1 MKTKKNTLSRIALL
15 ASVAGLSQAGTI
27 IDSTSLNGSFES
39 MTSTSFIPT
48 IWGFGPNAGR
58 IQVTNNNNSDGVRS
72 ATMGRDPSGIIFGAV
87 QNTGHTVALGETFD
101 LTFDWLAGPN
111 WDNDDKIL
119 YRLFTT
125 SDNTAAG
132 TITEFASGSVSGQVG
147 PEVVANYNNESF
159 TGLTPAGANIGQ
171 QLWIEFWADTNGGL
185 QEFARLDNVTLS
197 AIPEPS
203 SALVGGLGMLLLL
216 RRRR

>member
-1 MKTKKNTLSRIALL
+1 MKSRTFSIIVLL
-15 ASVAGLSQAGTI
+15 ASVAGLSQAATI
-27 IDSTSLNGSFES
+27 IDSTTLNGSFES

-48 IWGFGPNAGR
+48 VWGFGPNAGR

-72 ATMGRDPSGIIFGAV
+72 ATMGRDPNGIIFGAV

-111 WDNDDKIL
+111 WDIDDKIL

-125 SDNTAAG
+125 SDDTVTG
-132 TITEFASGSVSGQVG
+132 TITEFASGSVSGQAG
-147 PEVVANYNNESF
+147 PQTDLANYNNESF
-159 TGLTPAGANIGQ
+159 AGLTPAGANIGK
-171 QLWIEFWADTNGGL
+171 QLWIEFWSDTNGGI

-197 AIPEPS
+197 SIPEPS
-203 SALVGGLGMLLLL
+203 GALLSGLGMVLLL

>member
-1 MKTKKNTLSRIALL
+1 MRKKSVSLIVLL
-15 ASVAGLSQAGTI
+15 ASCAGLSQAATI
-27 IDSTSLNGSFES
+27 IDSTTLNGSFES

-48 IWGFGPNAGR
+48 IWGFGPNSGR
-58 IQVTNNNNSDGVRS
+58 IQVTSNNNSDGDRS
-72 ATMGRDPSGIIFGAV
+72 ATMGRDPSGVIFGAI

-111 WDNDDKIL
+111 WDNDDQIL

-125 SDNTAAG
+125 SDNTITG

-159 TGLTPAGANIGQ
+159 PGLAPAGANIGQ
-171 QLWIEFWADTNGGL
+171 QLWIEFWSDTNGGI
-185 QEFARLDNVTLS
+185 QEFARLDNVTLT

-203 SALVGGLGMLLLL
+203 AAILAGGLCMLTLL